1 MSGKPVTQQIDF
13 GSTTTNTGMNP
24 VTGQLIGQGLSIGAD
39 IANNVLF
46 RKRQLQDY
54 ERMKADNREFWDIQN
69 KYNSPEEQMNRL
81 RQAGLNP
88 NLVYGKGADNTASV
102 IASSK
107 MPEGSD
113 RILPRIDPTAYS
125 QARVMGQQLKMQQAQ
140 TDNVLQDT
148 ANKEVQQSLTE
159 AQKNQVDVQTANIL
173 QNTASSEFQLQQA
186 KRNADSLYEKIGLEN
201 EALKLRNVTE
211 LGRFEMER
219 VKSASDKA
227 RVIQEI
233 AESKS
238 RVLMAQLQNA
248 RQQQLQ
254 PYQVD
259 KIKQELAN
267 MEAIK
272 RNSNID
278 ADLKMFEMELRK
290 QGTSMNDNS
299 IMRRFW
305 SFLSEDDRQT
315 GTEYQAWKKKTYGGR
330 PGFDSEGNPTS
341 LYKQLTR

>member
-1 MSGKPVTQQIDF
+1 MAEEKTG
-13 GSTTTNTGMNP
+13 GSVYGA
-24 VTGQLIGQGLSIGAD
+24 QLLGAGLAYGTDLA
-39 IANNVLF
+39 ATRRQ
-46 RKRQLQDY
+46 RKYQLQDY
-54 ERMKADNREFWDIQN
+54 ERQKADAREFWDITN
-69 KYNSPEEQMNRL
+69 KFNSPEEQMNRL

-88 NLVYGKGADNTASV
+88 NLVYGKGADVTAQALSGP
-102 IASSK
+102 K
-107 MPEGSD
+107 MDSAP
-113 RILPRIDPTAYS
+113 RQQFRIDPGMIS
-125 QARVMGQQLKMQQAQ
+125 QAKAMNQQLKMQQAQ

-173 QNTASSEFQLQQA
+173 QNTASSKFQLEQA
-186 KRNADSLYEKIGLEN
+186 MRNADSLYEKIGLEN
-201 EALKLRNVTE
+201 EALKIRNVTE
-211 LGRFEMER
+211 LGRFELEQ

-227 RVIQEI
+227 RAIQEI

-248 RQQQLQ
+248 RAQELQ

-267 MEAIK
+267 MDAI
-272 RNSNID
+272 RNNTNID
-278 ADLKMFEMELRK
+278 ADLKMFEMELRR

-299 IMRRFW
+299 IMRKFW
-305 SFLSEDDRQT
+305 SFLSNDDQQT
-315 GTEYQAWKKKTYGGR
+315 QTEMKNWKRKTYGGR
-330 PGFDSEGNPTS
+330 PGFDEEGNPTS